1 MATGYPK
8 LPPAPKFTHTPESVI
23 EETNRL
29 ITISRKL
36 QDQIAKDVTP
46 ETANFENVLK
56 PLAEDENEMGLDTAI
71 LGFYQYVSTDKK
83 LRDASSEAERL
94 LDVSTFPPFFV
105 LVMGALMTAI
115 RISESN
121 PP

>member
-8 LPPAPKFTHTPESVI
+8 PPPAPKFTHTPESVI
-23 EETNRL
+23 KETNRL
-29 ITISRKL
+29 IAASRQL
-36 QDQIAKDVTP
+36 EDQIAKDVTP

-71 LGFYQYVSTDKK
+71 LGFYQYVSINKE

-105 LVMGALMTAI
+105 
-115 RISESN
+115 
-121 PP
+121 